1 MIDVASLVHNTSQE
15 TTGMTLPRT
24 LFAATAAVAALSLA
38 IGPAHIASADTQ
50 TVSDSIGTQY
60 VNSENIT
67 HGELYD
73 TLKNSS
79 LDAKDSTVDG
89 QAITT
94 FTFDD
99 GISLNVPKPTTTS
112 SGDSFGPQIS
122 GKINKNGE
130 PVIYLNQNDQ
140 KRIKSVGK
148 AAIAGILAVLP
159 AGKVA
164 KFIAGAL
171 GVSVADFIGSNGICK
186 SGKSLR
192 ITGTPG
198 GEAIK
203 EMKCV

>member
-1 MIDVASLVHNTSQE
+1 MKVTKILTASV
-15 TTGMTLPRT
+15 
-24 LFAATAAVAALSLA
+24 AAVATFSLA
-38 IGPAHIASADTQ
+38 TGPAHIASADTH
-50 TVSDSIGTQY
+50 TAPNSVETQN

-79 LDAKDSTVDG
+79 LEAKDSTVDG

-94 FTFDD
+94 FTSED
-99 GISLNVPKPTTTS
+99 GISLAIPKPTTS
-112 SGDSFGPQIS
+112 SDGSLGPQIS

-130 PVIYLNQNDQ
+130 PVIYLNQKDQ
-140 KRIKSVGK
+140 KTIKTAGK
-148 AAIAGILAVLP
+148 AAIGGLLVVLP
-159 AGKVA
+159 GGKVA

-186 SGKSLR
+186 SSKSLR

-198 GEAIK
+198 GDAIK

>member
-1 MIDVASLVHNTSQE
+1 MKVTKILTASV
-15 TTGMTLPRT
+15 
-24 LFAATAAVAALSLA
+24 AAVATFSLV
-38 IGPAHIASADTQ
+38 IGPAHIASADTPA
-50 TVSDSIGTQY
+50 DSVEAQN
-60 VNSENIT
+60 VNSESIT

-79 LDAKDSTVDG
+79 LEAEDSTVDG
-89 QAITT
+89 QVITT
-94 FTFDD
+94 FTSED
-99 GISLNVPKPTTTS
+99 GISLAIPKPTTS
-112 SGDSFGPQIS
+112 SDGSLEPQIS

-130 PVIYLNQNDQ
+130 PVIYLNQKDQ
-140 KRIKSVGK
+140 KTIKTVGK
-148 AAIAGILAVLP
+148 AAIGGLLAALP

-186 SGKSLR
+186 GSKSLR

-198 GEAIK
+198 GDAIK